1 MGFLDKLKNVF
12 FEEVE
17 EEFEEEDKPV
27 KLAKKVELPKR
38 NVDRVVEK
46 RDPIK
51 EQEIPSQRVTLH
63 EEKFDNNNVQEFTNK
78 KYNEVNDIVNNINNS
93 NNFDSFNEVNTINNS
108 VSNSKLPMMFE
119 EEDFLDDSYTPPVK
133 EEVKLETREE
143 RPMKRELYQGKK
155 ETSYVESVTK
165 APAYTYTKSYYESKE
180 TKGFKPSPIISPIY
194 GVLDK
199 NYRKEEVVT
208 KREVKVTSSNY
219 QKIDLDSVRN
229 KAFGEA
235 ENKME
240 ALREEKAKEERVKEE
255 KEERKTSRVFYQEEK
270 KIENEKVDVESNNPK
285 DKITLADADEYYND
299 LGLAYN
305 VDYNVNSSGHA
316 STRAKR
322 YRDEENSEETK
333 DDNLFDL
340 IDLMYNKE
348 D

>member
-17 EEFEEEDKPV
+17 EEFEEEEKPV

-46 RDPIK
+46 REPIR
-51 EQEIPSQRVTLH
+51 EQEIPSQRVTFH
-63 EEKFDNNNVQEFTNK
+63 EEEFDNNDVQEFTNK
-78 KYNEVNDIVNNINNS
+78 KYDEVNDIVNNINNS
-93 NNFDSFNEVNTINNS
+93 NNFDSFNDVNTSSNN
-108 VSNSKLPMMFE
+108 VNNNKLPMMFE
-119 EEDFLDDSYTPPVK
+119 EEDFFDDSYTVEVK
-133 EEVKLETREE
+133 EEVKPVTREE

-165 APAYTYTKSYYESKE
+165 APTYTYTKSYYENKE

-208 KREVKVTSSNY
+208 KREVKVTASSY

-235 ENKME
+235 ENRME
-240 ALREEKAKEERVKEE
+240 ALKEEKAKEE
-255 KEERKTSRVFYQEEK
+255 KEERKTSRVSYKEEK
-270 KIENEKVDVESNNPK
+270 KIENNKVEDENSDPK

-305 VDYNVNSSGHA
+305 VDYNVNSSGRA

-322 YRDEENSEETK
+322 YRDEEKSEETK